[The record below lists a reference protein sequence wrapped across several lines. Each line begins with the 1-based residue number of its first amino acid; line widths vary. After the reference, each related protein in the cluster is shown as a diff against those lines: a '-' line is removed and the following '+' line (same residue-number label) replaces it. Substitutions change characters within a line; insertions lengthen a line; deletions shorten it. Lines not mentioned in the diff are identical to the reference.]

1 MRSFDTNRWTG
12 IEGAALL
19 AGAVGVVAQRPSLL
33 LVAGLGVAY
42 TAYAWF
48 GDAPTPTLE
57 LTRELSETAPD
68 TEEPVTVTVTA
79 TNAGDATLPDLR
91 LVDEVPPALEVVE
104 GSARLGT
111 ALRPGASATFSYEV
125 EAVRGEHEWGPLTAI
140 VRSPS
145 GEEERTAEFEAETVL
160 RCTPS
165 LGATADLPLRGLT
178 TQYTGRVAT
187 DVSGVGLEFFSTREY
202 RHGDPLSRIDWKRR
216 AKTGELGTVEFRE
229 ERAAT
234 VVLLVD
240 ARKEAYVAP
249 AGGDRNAVERSVDAA
264 TQAFTSLLDSGDR
277 VGVAALSP
285 HECWFPPGTG
295 ADHRA
300 RARELF
306 GSHPALA
313 PTPPEDAYVATV
325 ALRRLRRRLPTDAQ
339 VLFFSPLADDVATL
353 TARRIDAY
361 GHLVTVVSPD
371 PTAGDSAGRGST
383 GGRTDSEDTTGHR
396 LARIERQNRID
407 TLRRAGI
414 RVLDWGEEPLATQ
427 LARAA
432 RRWSA

>member
-1 MRSFDTNRWTG
+1 MSAFETNRWTG
-12 IEGAALL
+12 IEGATLL
-19 AGAVGVVAQRPSLL
+19 AGAVGVVAQQPSLL

-48 GDAPTPTLE
+48 GVAPPPTLE
-57 LTRELSETAPD
+57 LTRELSDDAPD
-68 TEEPVTVTVTA
+68 AGDRVTVTVTVR
-79 TNAGDATLPDLR
+79 NAGDSTLSDLR

-125 EAVRGEHEWGPLTAI
+125 EAVRGEHEWGPLTAV

-145 GEEERTAEFEAETVL
+145 GEEERTAEFEAETATVL
-160 RCTPS
+160 GCAPS
-165 LGATADLPLRGLT
+165 LDATADLPLRGLT

-187 DVSGVGLEFFSTREY
+187 DVSGVGLEFFATREY
-202 RHGDPLSRIDWKRR
+202 RHGDPLNRIDWKRR

-240 ARKEAYVAP
+240 ARTEAYVAP
-249 AGGDRNAVERSVDAA
+249 AEGDRNAVERSVDAA

-285 HECWFPPGTG
+285 HECWLPPGTG

-313 PTPPEDAYVATV
+313 PTPSEEAYFVAV
-325 ALRRLRRRLPTDAQ
+325 SIRRLRRRLPTDAQ

-371 PTAGDSAGRGST
+371 PTADDSPGR
-383 GGRTDSEDTTGHR
+383 R
-396 LARIERQNRID
+396 LARIERENRID
-407 TLRRAGI
+407 ALRRSGI
-414 RVLDWGEEPLATQ
+414 RVLDWGEEPLATE

>member
-1 MRSFDTNRWTG
+1 MRPFDTNRWTG

-48 GDAPTPTLE
+48 GGAPTPTLE
-57 LTRELSETAPD
+57 LRRDLSESAPD
-68 TEEPVTVTVTA
+68 TGERVTVTVA
-79 TNAGDATLPDLR
+79 VTNVGDSTLADLR
-91 LVDEVPPALEVVE
+91 LVDETPPALEVVG

-111 ALRPGASATFSYEV
+111 ALRPGASATFSYDV
-125 EAVRGEHEWGPLTAI
+125 EAVRGEHEWGLLTAI

-145 GEEERTAEFEAETVL
+145 GEEERTEAFEAETGTVL

-187 DVSGVGLEFFSTREY
+187 DVAGVGPEFYSTREY
-202 RHGDPLSRIDWKRR
+202 RHGDPLNRIDWKRR

-249 AGGDRNAVERSVDAA
+249 TDGDRNAVERSVDAA
-264 TQAFTSLLDSGDR
+264 TRAFTSLLDSGDR

-313 PTPPEDAYVATV
+313 PTPSEDAYFAVV

-371 PTAGDSAGRGST
+371 PTAGDT
-383 GGRTDSEDTTGHR
+383 PGHR
-396 LARIERQNRID
+396 LARIERRNRID
-407 TLRRAGI
+407 ALRRAGV
-414 RVLDWGEEPLATQ
+414 RVLDWGEESLATQ